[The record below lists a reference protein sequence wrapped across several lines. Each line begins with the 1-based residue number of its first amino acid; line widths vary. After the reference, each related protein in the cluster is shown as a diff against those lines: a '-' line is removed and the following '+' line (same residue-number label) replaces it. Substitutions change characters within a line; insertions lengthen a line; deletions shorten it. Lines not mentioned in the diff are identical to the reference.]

1 MPKRVAEVI
10 PSATFLR
17 ELKPLAKKFASL
29 LTEVAELGERL
40 ARQPQTGTPLG
51 NNCYK
56 IRLAVRSKGTGKR
69 GGMRVVTHVVALRQN
84 EEVYL
89 LTIYDKSAQANYSDA
104 QLRAALAEI
113 TELRNRK

>member
-1 MPKRVAEVI
+1 MAEVI
-10 PSATFLR
+10 PAASFLR
-17 ELKPLAKKFASL
+17 DLKPLARKFPSL
-29 LTEVAELGERL
+29 LAEVAEPAELL
-40 ARQPQTGTPLG
+40 PRQPQMGTSLG
-51 NNCYK
+51 NGCFK
-56 IRLAVRSKGTGKR
+56 IRLAVKSKGTGKR
-69 GGMRVVTHVVALRQN
+69 GGMRIVTQVVAFRQA